1 MGGINFFRTLYPKHP
16 KMKLNQRLAGF
27 ISFLAL
33 FFICL
38 GSNAQDAKL
47 QDTTGK
53 KKKAKSDT
61 SAKKIKLFKDDVPLQ
76 MTLTTDVR
84 QLTGEKS
91 KEAFQKA
98 IVTLKLPD
106 STLVKEEIEL
116 RARGNFRKD
125 YCYIPSLMLNFKT
138 VDVNKMASLEKM
150 KMVCTCRM
158 GKEFEPLVI
167 KEYLSYKMFNTLTDM
182 SFRVRLVNVT
192 FIDSEGKKKPIS
204 QYGFLIE
211 DVDDMAK
218 RNGCKELELKK
229 LPAEASNRK
238 FMTMVNLF
246 QYMIGNTDWSVPGDH
261 NIKLIQ
267 PRDSANARPFAVP
280 YDFDFSGLVDAP
292 YAIPDEQLGTT
303 SVKERVYRGFPRTME
318 ELQESIVNFNAK
330 KIEIYKLVTDQEQL
344 DKRSK
349 DDMIK
354 YLDEFYKI
362 INDPGSVKKEFIENA
377 RIN

>member
-1 MGGINFFRTLYPKHP
+1 
-16 KMKLNQRLAGF
+16 MKPNRHLSACMT
-27 ISFLAL
+27 FLFL
-33 FFICL
+33 FFIAL
-38 GSNAQDAKL
+38 GANAQDAKV

-138 VDVNKMASLEKM
+138 VDVNKLASLEKM

-158 GKEFEPLVI
+158 GKEFEQLVI
-167 KEYLSYKMFNTLTDM
+167 KEYTAYKMYNTLTDM
-182 SFRVRLVNVT
+182 SFRVRLVIMT
-192 FIDSEGKKKPIS
+192 FIDSDGKKKPIN

-218 RNGCKELELKK
+218 RNDCRELDLKK
-229 LPAEASNRK
+229 LQAEASNRK
-238 FMTMVNLF
+238 YMTMVNLF

-267 PRDSANARPFAVP
+267 PKDSANARPYAVP

-330 KIEIYKLVTDQEQL
+330 KAEIYKLVTDQALLE
-344 DKRSK
+344 KRSK

-354 YLDEFYKI
+354 YLDEFYKV
-362 INDPGSVKKEFIENA
+362 INDPRSIKKEFIDNA
-377 RIN
+377 RTN

>member
-1 MGGINFFRTLYPKHP
+1 M
-16 KMKLNQRLAGF
+16 MLNKRIVGY
-27 ISFLAL
+27 ISSIAL
-33 FFICL
+33 LLIGL
-38 GSNAQDAKL
+38 LSNAQDAQL
-47 QDTTGK
+47 QDTIGK
-53 KKKAKSDT
+53 KKKVKSDS

-76 MTLTTDVR
+76 MTLTTDIR

-91 KEAFQKA
+91 KAAFQKA
-98 IVTLKLPD
+98 VVTCRLPD
-106 STLVKEEIEL
+106 STDVKEEIEL

-138 VDVNKMASLEKM
+138 VDQNKMASLEKM

-158 GKEFEPLVI
+158 GKEFEQLVL
-167 KEYLSYKMFNTLTDM
+167 KEYIAYKIFNTLTDK
-182 SFRVRLVNVT
+182 SFRVRLVNMT

-218 RNGCKELELKK
+218 RNNCRELELKK
-229 LPAEASNRK
+229 LQAEASDRK
-238 FMTMVNLF
+238 YMTMVNLF

-267 PRDSANARPFAVP
+267 HRDSANARPFAVP
-280 YDFDFSGLVDAP
+280 YDFDFAGLVNAS

-303 SVKERVYRGFPRTME
+303 SVRERVYRGFPRTME

-330 KIEIYKLVTDQEQL
+330 KEEIYKLITDQQLL

-362 INDPGSVKKEFIENA
+362 INDQRSIKKEFIDNA

>member
-1 MGGINFFRTLYPKHP
+1 MTFLFL
-16 KMKLNQRLAGF
+16 LF
-27 ISFLAL
+27 IS
-33 FFICL
+33 L
-38 GSNAQDAKL
+38 GTSAQDANV

-84 QLTGEKS
+84 QLTGEKA

-98 IVTLKLPD
+98 MVTLKLPD

-138 VDVNKMASLEKM
+138 VDVNKLASLEKM

-158 GKEFEPLVI
+158 GKEFEQLVI
-167 KEYLSYKMFNTLTDM
+167 KEYTAYKMFNTLSDM
-182 SFRVRLVNVT
+182 SFRVRLVVMT
-192 FIDSEGKKKPIS
+192 FIDSEGKKKPIN

-218 RNGCKELELKK
+218 RNDCRELELKK
-229 LPAEASNRK
+229 LQAEASNRK
-238 FMTMVNLF
+238 YMTMVNLF

-267 PRDSANARPFAVP
+267 PKDSANARPYAVP

-303 SVKERVYRGFPRTME
+303 SVKERVYRGFPRSME

-330 KIEIYKLVTDQEQL
+330 KAEIYKLITDQEL
-344 DKRSK
+344 LEKRSK

-354 YLDEFYKI
+354 YLDEFYKV
-362 INDPGSVKKEFIENA
+362 INDPRSIKKEFIDNA
-377 RIN
+377 RTN